1 MHIRTPY
8 LNAHTWLRWLTDRTI
23 AACES
28 LEAEELRREFPIGIG
43 SVHGTL
49 VHLAGAERIWISV
62 LQNDDAGV
70 FMPSPQM
77 LPDIASIKAHFSQSR
92 VRWDAYLNA
101 LEAAE
106 LERIVERHRDGR
118 VFRQTAADA
127 IMQVPT
133 HALYH
138 NAQLSF
144 MFRTMG
150 RQLPDSAWI
159 GWGRERI
166 GVELG

>member
-8 LNAHTWLRWLTDRTI
+8 INAHNWLRWLTDRTI
-23 AACES
+23 GACEALS
-28 LEAEELRREFPIGIG
+28 SDEFRREFPIGIG
-43 SVHGTL
+43 SVHATL

-62 LQNDDAGV
+62 LENDDAGV
-70 FMPSPQM
+70 FMPPLSM
-77 LPDIASIKAHFSQSR
+77 LPDIASITAHFAQSR

-101 LEAAE
+101 IDEVGLQ
-106 LERIVERHRDGR
+106 RMVERHRDGR

-144 MFRTMG
+144 MFRSMG
-150 RQLPDSAWI
+150 RELPDSSWI
-159 GWGRERI
+159 GWGRDRI
-166 GVELG
+166 GAHA